1 MLECGVKLSDIYEKM
16 PDLEILI
23 SISRELTFNEFE
35 IVAFYMFL
43 KKIGWSSRQKLRP
56 FSEYFR
62 DGFVEMK
69 A

>member
-1 MLECGVKLSDIYEKM
+1 MDYTHHELLVALQAVIREMMIN
-16 PDLEILI
+16 EI
-23 SISRELTFNEFE
+23 E